1 MIRFETG
8 IENEFTIQLPSDWC
22 RYMVRGRLI
31 SADGSAVGGERV
43 EVTEDWQGFGREHSA
58 GARTRE
64 DGWFE
69 IKIPTGGRYSVQP
82 LLEDCYGQLYITM
95 SGELTE
101 SRTTMQLGHRDL
113 SLGTIVVPD
122 GICDEI
128 S

>member
-1 MIRFETG
+1 M
-8 IENEFTIQLPSDWC
+8 
-22 RYMVRGRLI
+22 
-31 SADGSAVGGERV
+31 
-43 EVTEDWQGFGREHSA
+43 
-58 GARTRE
+58 
-64 DGWFE
+64 
-69 IKIPTGGRYSVQP
+69 QP